1 MKRIK
6 LFENFNELDPKE
18 IVADIETIIYELE
31 EKEYDV
37 EISYETDGGPNA
49 MFGLSPNRIV
59 ISPAYKKSPKTR
71 KYLQGLMTK
80 NSQEGNF
87 VDNFTLNDF
96 EKDMNIFINQLREH
110 LDYISP
116 EKINLIYNEHFSVK
130 YSFEIRIDLL
140 QENK

>member
-6 LFENFNELDPKE
+6 LFENFNQLDPKE

-37 EISYETDGGPNA
+37 EISFETDGGPNA

-71 KYLQGLMTK
+71 KYLQDLMTK
-80 NSQEGNF
+80 NSQEWDYNF

-96 EKDMNIFINQLREH
+96 EKDMNIFINQLRDH

-116 EKINLIYNEHFSVK
+116 EKINLIYNEHFGDK
-130 YSFEIRIDLL
+130 YAFEIRIDLR
-140 QENK
+140 